1 MRERFTYEIANWLDG
16 RWNVTL
22 IREDTFSRDAAS
34 IARSL
39 LEQWIVGHARELA
52 GGTRV
57 FVYAGRDAARRS
69 APKSLDRAQEATQ
82 PQTATPADRGET
94 EHGRARPERTRHLA
108 ATVRV
113 RVFDGSLTVRDAD
126 PVAVAY
132 LADAKS
138 DHQVSA

>member
-22 IREDTFSRDAAS
+22 IREGTFSRDAAS

-39 LEQWIVGHARELA
+39 LEQWIVGHASELA

-57 FVYAGRDAARRS
+57 FVYAGRDARRS
-69 APKSLDRAQEATQ
+69 G
-82 PQTATPADRGET
+82 PQ
-94 EHGRARPERTRHLA
+94 HLA
-108 ATVRV
+108 ASVRV
-113 RVFDGSLTVRDAD
+113 RVFAGSLTLRDAD

-132 LADAKS
+132 LAEARS
-138 DHQVSA
+138 DYSGDTRRHRVSA